1 MRTNTIKQATIEAI
15 NKVLRSH
22 KKFYISSDFPF
33 VQIINFYLTHQGRVM
48 NQYLIQK
55 GFTVVLAKDV
65 DLNKLTGRTDVNV
78 RANRNIW
85 IKTANYINYKK

>member
-1 MRTNTIKQATIEAI
+1 MKATIKQQTIEAI
-15 NKVLRSH
+15 NKVLRTH

-48 NQYLIQK
+48 NQYLREK

-65 DLNKLTGRTDVNV
+65 DLKRTDVNV

-85 IKTANYINYKK
+85 IKTVNYINYRSKL

>member
-1 MRTNTIKQATIEAI
+1 MRTTTIKQQTIEAV
-15 NKVLRSH
+15 NKVLRTR

-33 VQIINFYLTHQGRVM
+33 VQIVNFYLTHQGRVM

-65 DLNKLTGRTDVNV
+65 DLNRLTGRSDVNV

-85 IKTANYINYKK
+85 IKTENYINYKK

>member
-1 MRTNTIKQATIEAI
+1 MKTTIKQATINTI
-15 NKVLRSH
+15 NKVLKSN

-33 VQIINFYLTHQGRVM
+33 VQIINFYLTYQAQVM
-48 NQYLIQK
+48 NEFLRSK
-55 GFTVVLAKDV
+55 GFTIVQAKDV
-65 DLNKLTGRTDVNV
+65 DLKRSDVNV

>member
-1 MRTNTIKQATIEAI
+1 MKTTIKQQTIEAI

-33 VQIINFYLTHQGRVM
+33 VQIVNLYLTYHAQVM
-48 NQYLIQK
+48 NRYLIEK
-55 GFTVVLAKDV
+55 GFTVVRMKDV
-65 DLNKLTGRTDVNV
+65 DLKRTDVKV

-85 IKTANYINYKK
+85 IKTANYINNKK

>member
-1 MRTNTIKQATIEAI
+1 MKATIKQATIEAI

-65 DLNKLTGRTDVNV
+65 NLKRTDVKV

-85 IKTANYINYKK
+85 LKTKDFINYKK

>member
-1 MRTNTIKQATIEAI
+1 MKTTIKQTTIEAI

-33 VQIINFYLTHQGRVM
+33 VQLIGLYLTYQAKVM
-48 NQYLIQK
+48 NQYLIEK
-55 GFTVVLAKDV
+55 GFTMVQGKDV
-65 DLNKLTGRTDVNV
+65 DLKRTDVKV

>member
-1 MRTNTIKQATIEAI
+1 MKTTIKQQTIEAI
-15 NKVLRSH
+15 NKVLRSN

-33 VQIINFYLTHQGRVM
+33 VQLIGLYLTYQAKVM
-48 NQYLIQK
+48 NQYLIEK

-65 DLNKLTGRTDVNV
+65 DLKRTDVKV

-85 IKTANYINYKK
+85 LKTKDFINYKK

>member
-1 MRTNTIKQATIEAI
+1 MKTTIKQATINTI
-15 NKVLRSH
+15 NKVLKSN

-33 VQIINFYLTHQGRVM
+33 VQIVNFYLTYQAQVM
-48 NQYLIQK
+48 NEFLRSK
-55 GFTVVLAKDV
+55 GFTIVQAKDV
-65 DLNKLTGRTDVNV
+65 DLKRSDVNV

>member
-1 MRTNTIKQATIEAI
+1 MRTNTIKHQTIEAI

-33 VQIINFYLTHQGRVM
+33 VQIINFYLTHQGKVM

-65 DLNKLTGRTDVNV
+65 DLNRLTGRTDVKV
-78 RANRNIW
+78 RANRNVW
-85 IKTANYINYKK
+85 IKTKNFINYKK